1 MEQNLLQKLTRP
13 VYCYLND
20 LWKAITDIKN
30 SIWDIKNDGIGTE
43 KKPVNDIFTKRI
55 KVGKSSIRIDER
67 NINFDSEGTKISGR
81 RIGDELKPFDELHGV
96 EVHASRVGTDLSKVD
111 EVHASKV
118 GTELSKV
125 DEVHASKVGT
135 ELSKVDEVHAVSL
148 EGELTGNASTSS
160 GINYISRNEQP
171 PSSPKE
177 GDFWLDITQ
186 RKLKIRFENEWKE
199 IQFA

>member
-67 NINFDSEGTKISGR
+67 NINFDSEGTKISGKR
-81 RIGDELKPFDELHGV
+81 VGEEENPFDELHSL
-96 EVHASRVGTDLSKVD
+96 EVHASRVGTDLSPVERIRAQD
-111 EVHASKV
+111 SKIDTIV
-118 GTELSKV
+118 STEIISDKII
-125 DEVHASKVGT
+125 SPNF
-135 ELSKVDEVHAVSL
+135 
-148 EGELTGNASTSS
+148 EGELTGNSSTAS
-160 GINYISRNEQP
+160 GVRYISSDE
-171 PSSPKE
+171 PSDPKE
-177 GDFWLDITQ
+177 GDFWLDISNELDK
-186 RKLKIRFENEWKE
+186 KLKIRLDLLWKE

>member
-1 MEQNLLQKLTRP
+1 MEQNILQNLVRP
-13 VYCYLND
+13 VYSYLNEI
-20 LWKAITDIKN
+20 WMSITDIKN
-30 SIWDIKNDGIGTE
+30 SIWKIKNDGIGTE
-43 KKPVNDIFTKRI
+43 RNPVDDIFTKRI

-67 NINFDSEGTKISGR
+67 NINFDSEGTKISGKR
-81 RIGDELKPFDELHGV
+81 VGEEENPFDELH
-96 EVHASRVGTDLSKVD
+96 SL
-111 EVHASKV
+111 
-118 GTELSKV
+118 
-125 DEVHASKVGT
+125 EVHASKVGT

-186 RKLKIRFENEWKE
+186 RKLKIYFESSWKDV
-199 IQFA
+199 ASL